1 MSKVLSVCL
10 VAAACVHACVTDKA
24 ETERLLSRRLSR
36 NHHNR
41 HLKRDVVEFPPALSE
56 TESILVNS
64 FDNNSIADWSLYY
77 TSGYRFAGH
86 NKTQAEW
93 TQQQWIDSGWES
105 WLAEYWIRYTE
116 PRESSLTLNRPD
128 GSSHAAQLLEDPLDV
143 DIQTTNVNEKPAFHA
158 LTGSGNIT
166 AEYVYVGRGT
176 KQDYQR
182 LLDLNVTLEGKIALA
197 QYGGSN
203 RGVKIKNAEANGM
216 IGAILYTDPLEDG
229 LITEE
234 NGYLPY
240 PDGPAR
246 HPSSIQR
253 GSMRWASLSFGDP
266 STVGYASTKDAPRG
280 DVSPYGP
287 KIPSIPISPRDGLQL
302 LHTLDGHG
310 ISAEEANRTNWV
322 GAFSNVSYS
331 SGPAPGAT
339 LNLVNFMD
347 ASIKPVWDVL
357 ATINGTNPDEYVIV
371 GNHRDGWTA
380 GGAADAV
387 SGGSILI
394 EMAKAFGKLLDQ
406 GWKPRRTIIL
416 GSWDAEELGLMGS
429 TEWVEDHL
437 PDLISKTV
445 SYINVDTAVAGPRT
459 SIAGSG
465 EIQTIAIETMKKIVF
480 PEGHGAGPTLYDMW
494 YNSTEGVI
502 GPLGSGS
509 DFAAFYHN
517 GIGSIDISGEPGPN
531 DPVYAYHRS
540 AYLRIEGAQVPQ
552 LISDLS
558 LYDTY
563 RWMTEFADP
572 GFHLHVA
579 MGQFV
584 TLLTYHI
591 ADDPLIPWD
600 LPTAG
605 SALRDI
611 FVDLEEQLDEVFS
624 EYEIDLSPLDD
635 AVAAFEEAA
644 ERIAVIAEQALADND
659 TVLLEVVN
667 AKYRDFSRGFV
678 SAGLL
683 PGRYSYYN
691 VVSAPGLESGYGAD
705 VFPAI
710 QDSLAQGDVEQ
721 AKEWVE
727 KSADAVLQA
736 AEILG

>member
-1 MSKVLSVCL
+1 MSKALSACL
-10 VAAACVHACVTDKA
+10 IAAACVYACLPDKE
-24 ETERLLSRRLSR
+24 ETQRLLARRLSR
-36 NHHNR
+36 EGRSR
-41 HLKRDVVEFPPALSE
+41 HLKRDVVEFPPVLTD

-64 FDNNSIADWSLYY
+64 FDNHSIADWSLYY
-77 TSGYRFAGH
+77 TSGYRLAGH
-86 NKTQAEW
+86 NRSQAEW
-93 TQQQWIDSGWES
+93 TQEKWIELGWES
-105 WLAEYWIRYTE
+105 WIAEYWIWYTE
-116 PRESSLTLNRPD
+116 PIESSLTLNRPD
-128 GSSHAAQLLEDPLDV
+128 GSSHSAQLLEDRLDV
-143 DIQTTNVNEKPAFHA
+143 DPQTANQQEKVAYHA

-166 AEYVYVGRGT
+166 AEYVYVGRGARG
-176 KQDYQR
+176 DFQR

-229 LITEE
+229 EITEE

-246 HPSSIQR
+246 HPSAIQR

-280 DVSPYGP
+280 DISIYGP

-302 LHTLDGHG
+302 LHALDGHG
-310 ISAEEANRTNWV
+310 ASSDEANRTNWK
-322 GAFSNVSYS
+322 GGYSNVSYH

-347 ASIKPVWDVL
+347 ARLEPAWNVL
-357 ATINGTNPDEYVIV
+357 ASINGTNPDEYVII

-387 SGGSILI
+387 SGGSILV
-394 EMAKAFGKLLDQ
+394 EMAKAFGKLLDK

-416 GSWDAEELGLMGS
+416 ASWDAEEFGLMGS

-437 PDLISKTV
+437 PELIDKTV
-445 SYINVDTAVAGPRT
+445 AYINVDTAVSGPRT
-459 SIAGSG
+459 EIVGSG
-465 EIQTIAIETMKKIVF
+465 EIQTIAIETMKKIIF
-480 PEGHGAGPTLYDMW
+480 PEGYGAGPTLYDMW

-502 GPLGSGS
+502 GALGSGS

-517 GIGSIDISGEPGPN
+517 GIGSIDISGGPGPK
-531 DPVYAYHRS
+531 DPVYQYH
-540 AYLRIEGAQVPQ
+540 
-552 LISDLS
+552 S
-558 LYDTY
+558 LYDTH
-563 RWMTEFADP
+563 RWMSEYADP

-600 LPTAG
+600 LPNAG

-611 FVDLEEQLDEVFS
+611 FEDLEEQLEEKFPDYEV
-624 EYEIDLSPLDD
+624 DLSLLDD
-635 AVAAFEEAA
+635 AVATFEAA
-644 ERIAVIAEQALADND
+644 AKRIAVLAEQAIALDD
-659 TVLLEVVN
+659 TALLQVVN
-667 AKYRDFSRGFV
+667 TKYRQFSRGFA

-710 QDSLAQGDVEQ
+710 QDSLDQGNLDQ
-721 AKEWVE
+721 AEEWVE
-727 KSADAVLQA
+727 KSAKAVLRA
-736 AEILG
+736 ADILKIRE

>member
-10 VAAACVHACVTDKA
+10 VAAACVQACVTDKA
-24 ETERLLSRRLSR
+24 ETERLLNRRLSR
-36 NHHNR
+36 NHHSR

-158 LTGSGNIT
+158 LTGSGDIT

-253 GSMRWASLSFGDP
+253 GSMRWGSLSFGDP

-302 LHTLDGHG
+302 LHALDGHG
-310 ISAEEANRTNWV
+310 ISAEKANRTNWV

-394 EMAKAFGKLLDQ
+394 ELAKAFGKLLDQ

-531 DPVYAYHRS
+531 DPVYAYH
-540 AYLRIEGAQVPQ
+540 
-552 LISDLS
+552 S

-611 FVDLEEQLDEVFS
+611 FVDLEEQLEEVFS
-624 EYEIDLSPLDD
+624 QYEVDLSPLDD
-635 AVAAFEEAA
+635 AVAAFEAAA
-644 ERIAVIAEQALADND
+644 ERIAVTTEQALADND

-727 KSADAVLQA
+727 KSADAVLRA